1 MREVQSP
8 DWLINGSPHVW
19 RPYCQH
25 ATAAPPLAVTG
36 SEGSRLLLANHR
48 ELVDGT
54 ASWWTAA
61 HGYRHPHIRARVQAQ
76 LEQLPHVAFGGLAHE
91 AGYTLAS
98 RIAAQLPEALQ
109 RVFFSES
116 GSVAVEIALKM
127 ALQFHHN
134 RGDDRRRRVVCFE
147 GAYHGDTFATMAL
160 SDPDTGMH
168 GAFDG
173 FGVDAVH
180 IAIPA
185 LDNDDFERELN
196 RISETVACVIIEP
209 LVQCAGGM
217 RFHERTQL
225 QRIRRACEEHGI
237 LLIFDEIATGFYRTG
252 ARFALIEAGVV
263 PDLLVLGKALTGGT
277 LPLAATVATKAV
289 FDAFWSDIPEKALQH
304 GPTYMAN
311 PLACAAAHASLDLF
325 DDAGFGARVERLSE
339 NLRASTTR
347 IVGGH
352 HVRNVRV
359 KGAIL
364 AIELSPGKAP
374 PSEYFAARGAFV
386 RPLRSSLSD
395 VVYLAPPLVIN
406 DNDLDIL
413 VRAVVDAVAS
423 VA

>member
-1 MREVQSP
+1 MPEVLSP
-8 DWLINGSPHVW
+8 DWLLTGSPHVW

-25 ATAAPPLAVTG
+25 ATAPPPLAITG
-36 SEGSRLLLANHR
+36 SEGSRLLLADGR
-48 ELVDGT
+48 ALVDGT

-76 LEQLPHVAFGGLAHE
+76 LEQLPHIAFGGLAHE

-98 RIAAQLPEALQ
+98 RIADQLPETLN

-116 GSVAVEIALKM
+116 GSVAVEVALKM

-134 RGDDRRRRVVCFE
+134 RGDNQRRRVVCFE
-147 GAYHGDTFATMAL
+147 DAYHGDTFATMAL
-160 SDPDTGMH
+160 CDPETGMH
-168 GAFDG
+168 GAFNG
-173 FGVDAVH
+173 FGIDAVH
-180 IAIPA
+180 VSIPT
-185 LDNDDFERELN
+185 LDSGGFERELA

-217 RFHERTQL
+217 RFHDRSQL
-225 QRIRRACEEHGI
+225 QRIRRACDEHGL

-252 ARFALIEAGVV
+252 ARFAFIEADVV

-277 LPLAATVATKAV
+277 LPLAATVATNTV
-289 FDAFWSDIPEKALQH
+289 FDAFLSDIPANALQH
-304 GPTYMAN
+304 GPTYMGN

-325 DDAGFGARVERLSE
+325 DAGDFAARVQGLSERLRDGA
-339 NLRASTTR
+339 NC
-347 IVGGH
+347 IVRGH
-352 HVRNVRV
+352 HVRDVRV
-359 KGAIL
+359 KGALL
-364 AIELSPGKAP
+364 AVELSPGKAP

-386 RPLRSSLSD
+386 RPLRSNRSD
-395 VVYLAPPLVIN
+395 VVYLAPPLIID
-406 DNDLDIL
+406 DNCLDIL